1 MEDLEGVLVILL
13 EPPSETKLFQFHG
26 EIYEKS
32 AEMLNTNPLLMDLN
46 PPPRNP
52 GSAPVMVKDMCTKY
66 HSFASGTVWLWI
78 TGSPNMTLAVDH
90 GCKAIKQTIKM
101 IL

>member
-66 HSFASGTVWLWI
+66 WSFAFWNGVVMDNWQSQHYI
-78 TGSPNMTLAVDH
+78 S
-90 GCKAIKQTIKM
+90 C
-101 IL
+101 